1 MVSFQIVPNVIGS
14 SASSTERI
22 AAALGWGEEGGQPLA
37 LKLSDPVV
45 KKNVEELVISIQKAL
60 VRENKLL

>member
-1 MVSFQIVPNVIGS
+1 MSFQIVPNVIGS

-22 AAALGWGEEGGQPLA
+22 AAALGWGEEGEQPLA
-37 LKLSDPVV
+37 LSLSDPVV